1 MNLIRLIRLPNL
13 LIIAFTQFLVRY
25 CLILPAF
32 LTEQKITGE
41 LPPHLNKLQFILLV
55 ASTLLIAAGGYIIN
69 DINDIDIDD
78 VNNPG
83 KNIIEKS
90 INENVAQIIYY
101 SITGLGVLLG
111 FWIAFQIGKLSLGTI
126 PLFCAL
132 SLYMYSTF
140 YKKRLYSGNIIVSVL
155 AALSVL
161 IVGLYEPEF
170 YRNIIYLLYYSLYA
184 FQMTLIREIIKDA
197 EDIEGDERAQ
207 CKSIP
212 IRFGIKKTKTT
223 IVALIVL
230 TIFSLLHV
238 LYYNF
243 YNNPVISFMNLAA
256 IFILP
261 LLALIYLVFS
271 AHNKKDFHYASVFT
285 KIYMVLGVSSMA
297 GLWYYFLR

>member
-32 LTEQKITGE
+32 LTEQKITSE
-41 LPPHLNKLQFILLV
+41 LPPHLDKLQFILLV

-69 DINDIDIDD
+69 DVNDIDIDD

-83 KNIIEKS
+83 KNIIGKS

-170 YRNIIYLLYYSLYA
+170 YRNIIYLLYYSLFA

-197 EDIEGDERAQ
+197 EDIEGDERA
-207 CKSIP
+207 
-212 IRFGIKKTKTT
+212 
-223 IVALIVL
+223 
-230 TIFSLLHV
+230 H
-238 LYYNF
+238 
-243 YNNPVISFMNLAA
+243 MNAAGCSQVKNARLA
-256 IFILP
+256 
-261 LLALIYLVFS
+261 V
-271 AHNKKDFHYASVFT
+271 
-285 KIYMVLGVSSMA
+285 
-297 GLWYYFLR
+297 